1 VPSPICARGPDGRCE
16 TRHKCATAADP
27 EPLQIRNPLQ
37 VRNRAVVGGFFG
49 EVLLDQGLS
58 MKAVLSVLGIL
69 FIIAWLVL
77 WLAVKVTFGA
87 IHLLVVIGV
96 VLVIFALIKAV

>member
-1 VPSPICARGPDGRCE
+1 
-16 TRHKCATAADP
+16 
-27 EPLQIRNPLQ
+27 
-37 VRNRAVVGGFFG
+37 
-49 EVLLDQGLS
+49 
-58 MKAVLSVLGIL
+58 MKAVLSLLGIV

-96 VLVIFALIKAV
+96 IMIVFALLKAV